1 MIYYNMIYCQMM
13 VIDYNITI
21 WPLYG
26 NMIYCQIIHITSM
39 YFYVIHVN
47 TGMIDLIIMDHD
59 DV

>member
-1 MIYYNMIYCQMM
+1 MIYCQMM